1 MSLNS
6 LSNPRQY
13 FSFSE
18 RFICKANF
26 DVKKKTKVIFSQPKF
41 NYFMIS
47 HWKD

>member
-18 RFICKANF
+18 RFTCKANF
-26 DVKKKTKVIFSQPKF
+26 DVKKKKKSYLFTAKIQLF
-41 NYFMIS
+41 Y
-47 HWKD
+47 D